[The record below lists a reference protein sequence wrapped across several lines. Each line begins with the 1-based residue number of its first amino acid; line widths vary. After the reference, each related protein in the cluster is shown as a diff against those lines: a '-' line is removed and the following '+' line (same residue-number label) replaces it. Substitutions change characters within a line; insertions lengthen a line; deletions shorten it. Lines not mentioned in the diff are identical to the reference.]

1 MKLEKAR
8 PLYLQL
14 QELLR
19 EYIHHESPA
28 MLPTEKEIMAHYD
41 VSRKTVRKAIAGL
54 AQAGVVTAIA
64 GKGTLVN
71 HRRERDG
78 LLLLLDDLHVLP
90 PYEYEIYTAVRDALQ
105 HGGIPVTVQLINPA
119 DPALIESL
127 SLLRNRKDKILMFSS
142 VCNRE
147 EIFRLLADRRGDVLS
162 VGFRPTQDFN
172 AVYPDVYHG
181 FCQAVSY
188 MLECGHQRIGCVGLC
203 RDRER
208 YAAFHDS
215 LTRAGITSSDLF
227 WLESV
232 GTRAGGY
239 GAAELARLNSGR
251 LDFSALVAHNDLC
264 ALGVMEYC
272 LQHRIE
278 IPEELSLTG
287 FDNLSDA
294 KNFPVPLTTVGN
306 DIPTFVAA
314 AMQFIA
320 GPPETEL
327 RRQSVAMSMLIRNSV
342 KKII

>member
-1 MKLEKAR
+1 MKLEKGQ
-8 PLYLQL
+8 PLYRQL
-14 QELLR
+14 QELLW
-19 EYIHHESPA
+19 EYIRRESPA
-28 MLPTEKEIMAHYD
+28 LLPTEKEIMAHYG

-54 AQAGVVTAIA
+54 AQSGVVTAIA

-71 HRRERDG
+71 YRRESDG
-78 LLLLLDDLHVLP
+78 LLLLLDELHVLP

-105 HGGIPVTVQLINPA
+105 RGGIPVTVQLINPA
-119 DPALIESL
+119 DPTLNESL
-127 SLLRNRKDKILMFSS
+127 SMLRNRKDKILMFSS
-142 VCNRE
+142 VCNRDDV
-147 EIFRLLADRRGDVLS
+147 FRMLADRRRDILS

-181 FCQAVSY
+181 FCQAVNHL
-188 MLECGHQRIGCVGLC
+188 LESGHRRIGCVGLR

-208 YAAFHDS
+208 HTAFSDS
-215 LTRAGITSSDLF
+215 LARSGITSFDHL
-227 WLESV
+227 WLESI

-239 GAAELARLNSGR
+239 GAAEQASLTSGR

-287 FDNLSDA
+287 FDNLADA

-306 DIPTFVAA
+306 DIPAFVAA
-314 AMQFIA
+314 AMQFVA
-320 GPPETEL
+320 GPSESEL
-327 RRQSVAMSMLIRNSV
+327 RRQPVTMSILIRNSV
-342 KKII
+342 KKIT